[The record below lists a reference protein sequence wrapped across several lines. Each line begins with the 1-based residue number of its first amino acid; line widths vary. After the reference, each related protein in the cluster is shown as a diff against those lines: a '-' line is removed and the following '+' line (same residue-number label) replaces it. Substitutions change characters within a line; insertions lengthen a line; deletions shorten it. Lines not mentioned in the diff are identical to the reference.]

1 MTRNELNEMTVLA
14 LRKLAKENRIVLG
27 AGIDKAGIIEKLAPI
42 VCDDAAPEAEQ
53 KIEQET
59 EQDQLA
65 EPKYQVKTKKY
76 TGESSVVS
84 MRMPKDMLR
93 EIDTVAAK
101 TGRTR
106 NEFMLMSLEFALDH
120 LEIE

>member
-1 MTRNELNEMTVLA
+1 MVN
-14 LRKLAKENRIVLG
+14 KKER
-27 AGIDKAGIIEKLAPI
+27 
-42 VCDDAAPEAEQ
+42 
-53 KIEQET
+53 T
-59 EQDQLA
+59 MS
-65 EPKYQVKTKKY
+65 EPKFQIKPKKY

-93 EIDTVAAK
+93 DIDEIAAK

-120 LEIE
+120 LEVEEK